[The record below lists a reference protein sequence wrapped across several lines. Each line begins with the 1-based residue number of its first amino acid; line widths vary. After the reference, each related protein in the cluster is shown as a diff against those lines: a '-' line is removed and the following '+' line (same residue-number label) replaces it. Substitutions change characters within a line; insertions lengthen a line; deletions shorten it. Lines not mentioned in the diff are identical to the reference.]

1 MCSSDL
7 DKIRVLMGGR
17 AADVEVFGEDEMDS
31 GATSDIKK
39 VTQIARQ
46 MVTQFGMSDL
56 GPVALEGAGDM
67 YSRGGDSGQGDYSQ
81 AIAEMIDQQV
91 RGIAVSCYEDARKI
105 IRENRE
111 LVDELV
117 ELLLEMETVEG
128 AEFREVVQKYQGRSA
143 VARPLLTHLSQ

>member
-1 MCSSDL
+1 M
-7 DKIRVLMGGR
+7 
-17 AADVEVFGEDEMDS
+17 
-31 GATSDIKK
+31 
-39 VTQIARQ
+39 TQIARQ

-67 YSRGGDSGQGDYSQ
+67 YSRGGGGGQGDYSET
-81 AIAEMIDQQV
+81 IAEMIDQQV

-128 AEFREVVQKYQGRSA
+128 AEFREVVQKHQERSA
-143 VARPLLTHLSQ
+143 VARPLLTHSSR